1 MISTADTTL
10 IHSADGFCG
19 QSRVRSLL
27 DGYLAKRR
35 LTGTVLLLGQ
45 RGLGKT
51 TLATI
56 LARALVCERNT
67 ANPRLWFCGE
77 CYACRSILQGEQ
89 PEFVVVR
96 PRGQDISIKQVEE
109 DFDGF
114 RSALLHPALL
124 SHRLFLIDDAH
135 YLNDT
140 TGNQMLKLFEEAP
153 ARTVFILVTDKPELL
168 LPTIHSRGQKLTLA
182 PEPRSTLMPAIQ
194 AATGADDK
202 AADEAVRMAAGRYVD
217 AAALAGDSDW
227 RSGVRRLAGSI
238 LAGRGTVSAAVDLA
252 GFEFGAL
259 WYKLLVDMRMTA
271 TAAEKILARPKTEAD
286 RGLKTRRNEL
296 SRQAL
301 ITAYD
306 RAVWWLL
313 AQHSAAAA
321 LGPALWNLKQ
331 RIDAN
336 VDPWLAQTAFELAL
350 R

>member
-1 MISTADTTL
+1 MTSTAETGL
-10 IHSADGFCG
+10 IPSADTFCG

-56 LARALVCERNT
+56 LARALACQ
-67 ANPRLWFCGE
+67 ANADSPRLWFCGE
-77 CYACRSILQGEQ
+77 CYACRSIAQGEQ
-89 PEFVVVR
+89 PEYVVVR
-96 PRGQDISIKQVEE
+96 PRGQDISVKQVDEE
-109 DFDGF
+109 FDGF
-114 RSALLHPALL
+114 RGALLHPALL
-124 SHRLFLIDDAH
+124 SHRLFIIDDAH
-135 YLNDT
+135 YLNET

-153 ARTVFILVTDKPELL
+153 LRTVFILVTDKPELL

-182 PEPRSTLMPAIQ
+182 PVPPATLKPAIQ
-194 AATGADDK
+194 AATGVDEAT
-202 AADEAVRMAAGRYVD
+202 ADEAVKMAAGRYVD
-217 AAALAGDSDW
+217 AAALALDSDW
-227 RSGVRRLAGSI
+227 RSSVRRLAGSL
-238 LAGRGTVSAAVDLA
+238 LAGRGTVSAADDLA
-252 GFEFGAL
+252 DFEFAL
-259 WYKLLVDMRMTA
+259 LWSKLLADTRLSEEV
-271 TAAEKILARPKTEAD
+271 AEKKLARPKTEAD

-296 SRQAL
+296 GRQAL

-306 RAVWWLL
+306 RGVWWLL
-313 AQHSAAAA
+313 AQQAPGKL

-331 RIDAN
+331 RIDGN